1 MWYYLKCKFNIMFD
15 ILVYILLLLVEGIV
29 NLKILKNFKFSV
41 VILN

>member
-29 NLKILKNFKFSV
+29 NLKILKNLKFSV